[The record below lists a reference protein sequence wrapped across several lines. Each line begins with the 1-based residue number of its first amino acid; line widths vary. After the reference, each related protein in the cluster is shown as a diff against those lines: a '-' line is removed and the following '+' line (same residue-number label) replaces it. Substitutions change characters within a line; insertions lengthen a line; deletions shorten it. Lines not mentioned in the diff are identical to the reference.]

1 MIANSLINPIIPTL
15 KLSDTV
21 SIALEWMNE
30 FGVKQLAITHES
42 LYKGIV
48 SEAILL
54 DIPDPSTLLGEI
66 IIQHQDVYAYDD
78 QHIYEILNIVH
89 EFGLTIIPVLD
100 HADKFLGSIAVN
112 DLADQLAIMLGVK
125 EKGAVVV
132 LKILERDYS
141 LAEISRLIESHDIKI
156 LSSVY
161 SSSDPSFSINTP
173 QITLKLNKT
182 NITPLISTFERF
194 GYEIIEAHAND
205 PIDNVDQERLNMLMR
220 YLAT

>member
-21 SIALEWMNE
+21 RLALEWMDE
-30 FGVKQLAITHES
+30 FGVKQLAISHEGQ
-42 LYKGIV
+42 YKGIV

-54 DIPDPSTLLGEI
+54 DISEPSVSLQEI

-78 QHIYEILNIVH
+78 QHLYELLNIVH
-89 EFGLTIIPVLD
+89 EFGLTVIPVLD
-100 HADKFLGSIAVN
+100 HDEKFLGCITANELLEELAVI
-112 DLADQLAIMLGVK
+112 LSVK
-125 EKGAVVV
+125 ERGAVVV
-132 LKILERDYS
+132 IRIIKRDYS
-141 LAEISRLIESHDIKI
+141 LAEISRLVESHDIKI

-161 SSSDPSFSINTP
+161 STLDSSHTNNTP
-173 QITLKLNKT
+173 QLTLKLNKT
-182 NITPLISTFERF
+182 NITPLIATFERF

-205 PIDNVDQERLNMLMR
+205 PIDNVDQERLDMLMR